1 MSSSNLA
8 ARMEFAAPDLLSEPP
23 RLVLRVITNDA
34 PEQARNVRPRVSL
47 ESRTIVIR
55 DHGFRSFRVY

>member
-8 ARMEFAAPDLLSEPP
+8 ERMELATPDLLSEPP
-23 RLVLRVITNDA
+23 RPVLRVITNTA
-34 PEQARNVRPRVSL
+34 PLVVQSMRPRFSL
-47 ESRTIVIR
+47 ENRAIVIR